1 MLLRQRATVKAPF
14 IVSELHPFPAKTGTR
29 RLLSTANEGFQSR
42 QETRSQY
49 AAVFPNPETR
59 SRDRIR
65 ILSIDGHPLFREG
78 IARIINEQ
86 PDMVLVSEAS
96 IVQEAIQQY
105 RKHQPDI
112 TLMEIQLPDWDGI
125 DALSAIRSEFPA
137 ARIIILTASDGDVE
151 VRRALKAGASGYLL
165 KDTLPSE
172 LLRDIRKVHSGRRAI
187 QPQLAAKLAEHIG
200 DDTLSSREV
209 DVLALVARGNRNR
222 DIGTQLCISV
232 ETVKA
237 HLKHIREKLGA
248 KDRTEAIAIAV
259 RRGILRL

>member
-1 MLLRQRATVKAPF
+1 MLLRQRATVKTPF
-14 IVSELHPFPAKTGTR
+14 IVSKLHPFPAKTGTR
-29 RLLSTANEGFQSR
+29 RLLSGVNEGFQSS

-49 AAVFPNPETR
+49 AAVSPNPETR

-65 ILSIDGHPLFREG
+65 ILCIDGHPLFREG

-96 IVQEAIQQY
+96 IVQEAIQLY
-105 RKHQPDI
+105 REHQPDI
-112 TLMEIQLPDWDGI
+112 TLMEIQLPDWNGI
-125 DALSAIRSEFPA
+125 DALSAIRSEFPT

-151 VRRALKAGASGYLL
+151 VRRALNAGASGYLL
-165 KDTLPSE
+165 KDTPPSE
-172 LLRDIRKVHSGRRAI
+172 LLQEIRKVHSGRRAI

-200 DDTLSSREV
+200 DDTLSTREV
-209 DVLALVARGNRNR
+209 GVLALVAQGNRNR